1 MPTNLAIDDTLIE
14 QAREIGGERTKK
26 AVVTQA
32 LVEYI
37 EKRRQQQIVGLFG
50 SVDYGD
56 YDPKLQRQ
64 ATRTAK
70 RQAQRTTKRVLNHA
84 RKTV

>member
-37 EKRRQQQIVGLFG
+37 NKRRQSQIIQLFG
-50 SVDYGD
+50 TIDFDGHD
-56 YDPKLQRQ
+56 AMRQRRLTRAQ
-64 ATRTAK
+64 AAKANKTAK
-70 RQAQRTTKRVLNHA
+70 PSAP
-84 RKTV
+84 RKPA